1 MNMISIHLLRG
12 ERRSRGRAEHGTSLL
27 ELLIAVALFVVISGV
42 AFTLMNQQ
50 QNSSLGLSGQVG
62 LNMALRNTMSMLQ
75 MDLANAGSNFYQ
87 DTNIPNPPVGVTIL
101 NNVVTAGSS
110 CYNSASSTPYGTN
123 CFDQLNVITVDPTYP
138 TVNATDSTGG
148 TSETT
153 NCSLTNSGVAY
164 GQAGTITATGTAQ
177 TLAQT
182 ANDYTG
188 NEQLLLVTQN
198 GAQYTSVVLTAK
210 PTVVGSAVKFT
221 FAATTSTGSNT
232 LANDPL
238 NISACSGTTP
248 CPPATV
254 TTSQLTDKFCGT
266 DYILKLSPITYQ
278 VNSTNTTNG
287 VQNPI
292 LTRTQNGTTS
302 TVMEQVLG
310 FKAGGAV
317 WHSPD
322 PANVDIT
329 YYNYDASSYTLTPGS
344 TGANAYN
351 FADLTSVRVSV
362 IGRTTPSSTNNYV
375 YQNAFD
381 GGRYQVQGMAMV
393 VNPRNMNF

>member
-1 MNMISIHLLRG
+1 
-12 ERRSRGRAEHGTSLL
+12 
-27 ELLIAVALFVVISGV
+27 
-42 AFTLMNQQ
+42 
-50 QNSSLGLSGQVG
+50 
-62 LNMALRNTMSMLQ
+62 
-75 MDLANAGSNFYQ
+75 
-87 DTNIPNPPVGVTIL
+87 
-101 NNVVTAGSS
+101 
-110 CYNSASSTPYGTN
+110 
-123 CFDQLNVITVDPTYP
+123 
-138 TVNATDSTGG
+138 
-148 TSETT
+148 
-153 NCSLTNSGVAY
+153 
-164 GQAGTITATGTAQ
+164 
-177 TLAQT
+177 
-182 ANDYTG
+182 
-188 NEQLLLVTQN
+188 
-198 GAQYTSVVLTAK
+198 
-210 PTVVGSAVKFT
+210 VGSAVKFT